1 MTILRSAY
9 RTWVLAVARLL
20 GFIYVRR
27 YVIEGQEHVPRE
39 GAVIVASNHL
49 NNADPPFVARAMRRP
64 PIFMAKKQMLEM
76 PIFGLAFRA
85 WGAFP
90 VRRGEAD
97 LSALRKAR
105 ELLQSG
111 EMLLMFP
118 EGTRSR
124 TAKLTKGHP
133 GTALVALRTGAPVL
147 PVAVTGTEG
156 IRWPWFFMKPQS
168 VREIKV
174 VIGEPFRL
182 EPPAKIDGAAAK
194 VATETIMRNIAA
206 LLPPEYR
213 GVYGDDAPSPAAA
226 TAEAPPAGA

>member
-9 RTWVLAVARLL
+9 RAWVLAVARLL

-27 YVIEGQEHVPRE
+27 YVIEGQEHVPRD

-76 PIFGLAFRA
+76 PGFGLAFRA

-97 LSALRKAR
+97 LTALRKAR
-105 ELLQSG
+105 ELLERG

-124 TAKLTKGHP
+124 TGALTKGHP

-147 PVAVTGTEG
+147 PVAITGTEG
-156 IRWPWFFMKPQS
+156 IRWPWFFLKPRS
-168 VREIKV
+168 VREIRV

-182 EPPAKIDGAAAK
+182 EPPAKIDSAAARE
-194 VATETIMRNIAA
+194 ATETIMRRIAA
-206 LLPPEYR
+206 LLPPAYR
-213 GVYGDDAPSPAAA
+213 GVYGSDAPSPATAA
-226 TAEAPPAGA
+226 SEVPQARA